1 MATENTHSQHT
12 HTHSTLCP
20 ARMRGLYIPGYWQ
33 MVLQGRN
40 RIWVVTLESKGA
52 RSACSQRA
60 ITVVLSFIHWEGFF
74 LGSLHI
80 SLEFAGKIEPRSD
93 K

>member
-1 MATENTHSQHT
+1 
-12 HTHSTLCP
+12 
-20 ARMRGLYIPGYWQ
+20 

-40 RIWVVTLESKGA
+40 RIWVVTPESEGA
-52 RSACSQRA
+52 RSGCSQRA
-60 ITVVLSFIHWEGFF
+60 ITVVLSLLHWEGFF